1 MRGAEEMA
9 PYSQFYQ
16 RVPQNNLRCASLYCA
31 GLSLLEQLPVP
42 PLPPLPRFR
51 CSLIPVPRCGSD
63 LATFSA
69 IWPTLA
75 SLKACWWMTSGPMTS
90 GLWFQDGRCFDTP
103 CSVSSGGEG
112 QSFLLHAL
120 ADGDARLCPLAP
132 ELSNELSIV
141 RCRIAD
147 GAFISVLALFH
158 GRHFGIERSEGHF
171 AIFV

>member
-1 MRGAEEMA
+1 MSLDGDALQFAGMQLTGLGSGFQGGTSMRGAEEMA

-75 SLKACWWMTSGPMTS
+75 SLKACWWMTSASMTS
-90 GLWFQDGRCFDTP
+90 GLWFQDGRCFDAP
-103 CSVSSGGEG
+103 CSVLSGGRASRFCSTRSRTAMLDCAHWHL
-112 QSFLLHAL
+112 SFLM
-120 ADGDARLCPLAP
+120 
-132 ELSNELSIV
+132 S
-141 RCRIAD
+141 CR
-147 GAFISVLALFH
+147 
-158 GRHFGIERSEGHF
+158 
-171 AIFV
+171 